1 MSAMTTHHFEEHTS
15 EVRLCVAA
23 PTLAGLF
30 EQAGRALAELMLDST
45 AVPGAEGVER
55 AEPAEPVHL
64 RAPDRAMLLVDWL
77 NELIFLSETRKRV
90 YTEIHVE
97 SVSDTALAASVR
109 GVFPDVLRTAV
120 KAATLHEVEVL
131 VGPGGCTAKVVLDV

>member
-1 MSAMTTHHFEEHTS
+1 MTTHHFEEHTS

-30 EQAGRALAELMLDST
+30 EQAGRALAELMLDSPAAAAT
-45 AVPGAEGVER
+45 KGPEPVELAER
-55 AEPAEPVHL
+55 VHL

-97 SVSDTALAASVR
+97 SASDTALAASVR

-131 VGPGGCTAKVVLDV
+131 VGSEGYTARVVLDV